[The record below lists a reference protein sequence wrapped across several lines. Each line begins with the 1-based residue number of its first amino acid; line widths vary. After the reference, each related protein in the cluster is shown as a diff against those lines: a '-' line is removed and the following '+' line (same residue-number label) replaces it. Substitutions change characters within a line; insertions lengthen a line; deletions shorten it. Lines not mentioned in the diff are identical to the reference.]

1 MRIGAYADGVY
12 FCKCV
17 VCSETF
23 HGDKH
28 AVNCLRC
35 AAEQLQA
42 ELDKHHWIPVE
53 ERLPPIN
60 GRYAVTD
67 LKIWWQSWWGVNGEK
82 GHEFGDEGEWYPLHS
97 RTITHWKPEILPEQA
112 LKKVKP

>member
-35 AAEQLQA
+35 AVEQLQA
-42 ELDKHHWIPVE
+42 ELDK
-53 ERLPPIN
+53 
-60 GRYAVTD
+60 
-67 LKIWWQSWWGVNGEK
+67 
-82 GHEFGDEGEWYPLHS
+82 
-97 RTITHWKPEILPEQA
+97 A
-112 LKKVKP
+112 LKALRNLHDVQNGPPLLRHEKQWQAAYDEAGNVLEEMEQ